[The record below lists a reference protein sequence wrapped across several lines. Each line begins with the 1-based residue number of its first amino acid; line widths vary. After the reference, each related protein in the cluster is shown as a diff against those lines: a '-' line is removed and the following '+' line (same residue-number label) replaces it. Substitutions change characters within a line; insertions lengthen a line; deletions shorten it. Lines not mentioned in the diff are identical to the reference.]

1 MLYNTPMS
9 KKKPKSPDDLS
20 PTEAAVLNL
29 PVRNGRPRFEWTED
43 IEEDILA
50 DIIAG
55 KSIREI
61 VMEGGPNFPSADTIY
76 RHIAAD
82 ASFCEKYTR
91 ARELQQDTFA
101 EEIIAI
107 ADGVHPLHVGKTAE
121 EKRLAIE
128 TRKWTM
134 GKLRAKKYNDKLVA
148 EITGADGTP
157 LIPTR
162 TIDVASLTDGQR
174 DALRFAIT
182 AIESREADDADFT
195 EEDD

>member
-1 MLYNTPMS
+1 MTGKN
-9 KKKPKSPDDLS
+9 LS
-20 PTEAAVLNL
+20 QQGKQS
-29 PVRNGRPRFEWTED
+29 RGRPAFQWTDD

-50 DIIAG
+50 GIVAG

-61 VMEGGPNFPSADTIY
+61 VMDGGEGFPSADTIY

-82 ASFCEKYTR
+82 VNFCDKYTR
-91 ARELQQDTFA
+91 ARELQQDTYA

-107 ADGVHPLHVGKTAE
+107 ADGHHPNFIGKEAD

-134 GKLRAKKYNDKLVA
+134 GKLRAKKYNDKIVA
-148 EITGADGTP
+148 EITGANGAP

-162 TIDVASLTDGQR
+162 NIDVASLTDEQR

-182 AIESREADDADFT
+182 AIESREGEVEDADYT
-195 EEDD
+195 EGEN